1 MTMKT
6 INVSELKTHLS
17 RYLRMAARG
26 TRIVVTDR
34 DDPIAQIG
42 PLEATGAVPWRE
54 RLSREGRLRLGSQDW
69 AALQVSSAGRPVD
82 IQEALRSVREDVR

>member
-1 MTMKT
+1 MTT

-26 TRIVVTDR
+26 VRIVVTDR

-42 PLEATGAVPWRE
+42 PLDAAGAVPWRE
-54 RLSREGRLRLGSQDW
+54 RLSREGRLRVGSQDW
-69 AALQVSSAGRPVD
+69 AALRISSVGRPVD

>member
-6 INVSELKTHLS
+6 VNVSELKTHLS

-34 DDPIAQIG
+34 DDP
-42 PLEATGAVPWRE
+42 LH
-54 RLSREGRLRLGSQDW
+54 
-69 AALQVSSAGRPVD
+69 
-82 IQEALRSVREDVR
+82 RSVRPTPPPRCRGGSVCRAKGGFA